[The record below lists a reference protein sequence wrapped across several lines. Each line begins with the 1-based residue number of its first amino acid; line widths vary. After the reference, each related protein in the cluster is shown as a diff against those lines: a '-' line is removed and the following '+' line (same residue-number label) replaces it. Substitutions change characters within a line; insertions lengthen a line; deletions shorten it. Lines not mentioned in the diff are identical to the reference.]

1 MRGRI
6 VQYTRYMALW
16 DGILV
21 VRRDMAFTSKA
32 CPRCG
37 TYGERFSRRVNGRGP
52 HHTFR
57 CVACGWEGNADPAL
71 ALNLKKKWDRTF
83 PALGPLMAAA
93 KQAKKA
99 KTALAGL
106 ADKSV
111 RGAYG

>member
-1 MRGRI
+1 
-6 VQYTRYMALW
+6 MALW

-83 PALGPLMAAA
+83 QALGPLMAA
-93 KQAKKA
+93 KEAKKA